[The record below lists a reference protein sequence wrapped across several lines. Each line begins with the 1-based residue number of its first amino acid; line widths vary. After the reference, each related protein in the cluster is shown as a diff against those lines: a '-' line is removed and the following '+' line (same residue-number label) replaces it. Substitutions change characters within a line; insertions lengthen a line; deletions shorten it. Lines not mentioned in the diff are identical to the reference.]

1 MEERKS
7 FTFFRSYYDA
17 MQNIDDPKVKAD
29 VFMAI
34 CAYAL
39 DGEVIPLQGIAAAL
53 FSLVKPNLDVSAK
66 KAKAGQFIIL
76 RVNETGERIPLTIA
90 GFDRKNANTI
100 GLHLL
105 ADDSIKEAIKE
116 RRTELNAMIDDI
128 AFEKEDLMRIY
139 WEMFNEANK
148 KGKLA
153 DARAILSDIARY
165 NGVNPDEV
173 KKEIAVL
180 NFNLDGDK
188 I

>member
-1 MEERKS
+1 M
-7 FTFFRSYYDA
+7 SYQELDE
-17 MQNIDDPKVKAD
+17 QHQKFIDRYLTTLNPTSA
-29 VFMAI
+29 AI
-34 CAYAL
+34 
-39 DGEVIPLQGIAAAL
+39 D
-53 FSLVKPNLDVSAK
+53 
-66 KAKAGQFIIL
+66 
-76 RVNETGERIPLTIA
+76 A

-100 GLHLL
+100 GLKLL

-173 KKEIAVL
+173 KKEIAIL

>member
-1 MEERKS
+1 MTYQELDEQHQK
-7 FTFFRSYYDA
+7 F
-17 MQNIDDPKVKAD
+17 IDRYLTTLNPTSS
-29 VFMAI
+29 AI
-34 CAYAL
+34 
-39 DGEVIPLQGIAAAL
+39 D
-53 FSLVKPNLDVSAK
+53 
-66 KAKAGQFIIL
+66 
-76 RVNETGERIPLTIA
+76 A

-100 GLHLL
+100 GLKLL
-105 ADDSIKEAIKE
+105 AEEDIKEAIKE

-173 KKEIAVL
+173 KKEIAIL